1 VTDDPGATESDG
13 AGGPETRSVIDQPSL
28 GAEPPVDPAGL
39 RFVSL
44 ADEPELAEVAT
55 AIERD
60 LPPFLAELTRA
71 HRDRATAHFA
81 STSWVVLEA
90 DLPVGVVRAV
100 PWSWSGA
107 SAEAPVGG
115 VGEVAVGIGSLEAG
129 AADTLA
135 VLDVVVAFGARGR
148 GIGRAVL
155 QRLDLL
161 RAEHALD
168 RLLVLLRPH
177 TKHDYPLVPFQRYA
191 SFVRDDGAPFDPW
204 FRAAWQ
210 TGLVPVAAAER
221 SLSARA
227 PFDSW
232 QRWLGVEVPGSGPY
246 LVDGAIK
253 PAILETELDE
263 GRYRE
268 PHLWV
273 GSGAAVSEVG
283 GQTWLEA
290 LEAAG
295 VVAGDRQH
303 REVKRRR

>member
-1 VTDDPGATESDG
+1 MPGASDG
-13 AGGPETRSVIDQPSL
+13 APADLEPGQPRPDAAIERAS
-28 GAEPPVDPAGL
+28 L

-44 ADEPELAEVAT
+44 ADEPEHAEVAA

-71 HRDRATAHFA
+71 HRDRATELHAA
-81 STSWVVLEA
+81 TSWVVLEA
-90 DLPVGVVRAV
+90 ELPVGVVRAV

-107 SAEAPVGG
+107 PAEAPTGG
-115 VGEVAVGIGSLEAG
+115 VGEVAVGLDSLQPG
-129 AADTLA
+129 AIDTLA

-148 GIGRAVL
+148 GIGRAVVQGL
-155 QRLDLL
+155 EAL
-161 RAEHALD
+161 RAGQGLD

-177 TKHDYPLVPFQRYA
+177 AKRDYPLVPFQRYA

-210 TGLVPVAAAER
+210 AGLVPIAAAER
-221 SLSARA
+221 SLTARA
-227 PFDSW
+227 PFDAW

-253 PAILETELDE
+253 PAILETETDE

-273 GSGAAVSEVG
+273 GSGRGVAGAGTRS
-283 GQTWLEA
+283 WLEA
-290 LEAAG
+290 LQAAG
-295 VVAGDRQH
+295 VVGGDRRH
-303 REVKRRR
+303 REVKRQR

>member
-1 VTDDPGATESDG
+1 MTSDPHADDPGDG
-13 AGGPETRSVIDQPSL
+13 SARGGQAPGRAGERF
-28 GAEPPVDPAGL
+28 DPTNL

-44 ADEPELAEVAT
+44 AWDPELTEVAT

-71 HRDRATAHFA
+71 HRDRATEHYAT
-81 STSWVVLEA
+81 TSWVVLEA
-90 DLPVGVVRAV
+90 DIPVGVVRAV

-107 SAEAPVGG
+107 AADAPAGG
-115 VGEVAVGIGSLEAG
+115 VGEVAAG
-129 AADTLA
+129 LDELAPGDADTLA
-135 VLDVVVAFGARGR
+135 VLDVVVAYGARGR

-155 QRLDLL
+155 EGLDRL
-161 RAEHALD
+161 RVEQGSD

-268 PHLWV
+268 PHLWA
-273 GSGAAVSEVG
+273 GSGAGVPVAGDRS
-283 GQTWLEA
+283 WLEA